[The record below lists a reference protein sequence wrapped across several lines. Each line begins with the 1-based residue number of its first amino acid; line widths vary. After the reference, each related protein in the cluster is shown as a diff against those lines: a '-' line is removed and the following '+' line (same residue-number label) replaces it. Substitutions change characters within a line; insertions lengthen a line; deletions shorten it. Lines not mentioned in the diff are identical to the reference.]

1 MTAKSGEIARET
13 GNYSCQSCG
22 ETVSVQN
29 GSPIQNCPEC
39 GNGSFITG
47 SGTLK
52 NQPAVAPPLGGFG
65 NFQ

>member
-29 GSPIQNCPEC
+29 GSPFFLTA
-39 GNGSFITG
+39 S
-47 SGTLK
+47 
-52 NQPAVAPPLGGFG
+52 
-65 NFQ
+65 